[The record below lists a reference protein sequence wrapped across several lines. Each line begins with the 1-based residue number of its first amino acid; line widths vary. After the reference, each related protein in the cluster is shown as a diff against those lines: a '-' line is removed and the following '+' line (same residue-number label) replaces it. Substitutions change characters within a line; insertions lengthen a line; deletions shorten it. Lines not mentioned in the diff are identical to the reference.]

1 MADSKLAFAG
11 ISGISVSDI
20 FRGGSTTTTFLRIR
34 ANTTIGSNDLTNVT
48 FNSGAVGLN
57 EIRIGQVI
65 FASGVGW
72 SDNTTII
79 TAIDLG
85 NNTLTVADTPTANN
99 TAKLMPIRPSKG
111 QTYIQSGSI
120 TAPQNSGIS
129 FRDITGSIESD
140 YDPDTYKWN
149 VSFQLA
155 DILNDSQA
163 IAGEFGQYEVTEII
177 YRSSDG
183 NEASFYVSAS
193 TEGILQEPDNR
204 IPVSSFVGFP
214 IYEVSKY
221 GNLGPSFSP
230 EDLPNAGVSQGS
242 ARSTYQNVIQ
252 DYYDDLE
259 VYVAHSGSTVEE
271 NIQFINFTG
280 SGIQSIITSSDA
292 NGKRGVEIKIEG
304 GGSGSAD
311 DDWFIGDTFL
321 TASKDVRIT
330 GSLLVNRQDST
341 SDFFLI
347 KSGSYDTLK
356 VDSEGITRFFAHIDE
371 TTPWATPDYGGL
383 YFMSSSVWVAI
394 D

>member
-11 ISGISVSDI
+11 IGDINITDI
-20 FRGGSTTTTFLRIR
+20 FRGGSNTTTFLRIR
-34 ANTTIGSNDLTNVT
+34 ANTTAGSNDLTNVS
-48 FNSGAVGLN
+48 FNSGAVSLN
-57 EIRIGQVI
+57 EIRVGQVV

-72 SDNTTII
+72 SDNTTTI

-85 NNTLTVADTPTANN
+85 NNTLTVADAPTANN
-99 TAKLMPIRPSKG
+99 TSKLMPVRPSKG

-120 TAPQNSGIS
+120 TSPLNSGIS
-129 FRDITGSIESD
+129 FRDITGSLDTD
-140 YDPDTYKWN
+140 YTSNDLKWN
-149 VSFQLA
+149 ISYQLA

-183 NEASFYVSAS
+183 NEASFYISAS
-193 TEGILQEPDNR
+193 AEGILQEPDDK
-204 IPVSSFVGFP
+204 IPVSSVAGFP
-214 IYEVSKY
+214 IYQVSKY
-221 GNLGPSFSP
+221 GNLGPIFDP
-230 EDLPNAGVSQGS
+230 DDVAGVSEGAS
-242 ARSTYQNVIQ
+242 RSPYQNVIQ
-252 DYYDDLE
+252 DYFDDLE
-259 VYVAHSGSTVEE
+259 IYVAHSGSTVEE

-280 SGIQSIITSSDA
+280 SGVQSIVTSSDA
-292 NGKRGVEIKIEG
+292 NGKRGVEIRIEG

-330 GSLLVNRQDST
+330 GSLLINRQDST
-341 SDFFLI
+341 SNFFLI
-347 KSGSYDTLK
+347 NSGSYETLK
-356 VDSEGITRFFAHIDE
+356 VDSEGITRFFSHTDE
-371 TTPWATPDYGGL
+371 LTPWATSDYGGL

>member
-1 MADSKLAFAG
+1 MANNKLAFAG
-11 ISGISVSDI
+11 ISGISSTDI
-20 FRGGSTTTTFLRIR
+20 FRGGSSTTTFLRIR
-34 ANTTIGSNDLTNVT
+34 ANTSAGDNNLTNVS

-57 EIRIGQVI
+57 EIRLGQII

-72 SDNTTII
+72 TDNTTTI

-85 NNTLTVADTPTANN
+85 NNTITVADAPTANN
-99 TAKLMPIRPSKG
+99 TSKLMPIRPSKG

-120 TAPQNSGIS
+120 TAPLNSGLS
-129 FRDITGSIESD
+129 FRNITGSLDANYTSSD
-140 YDPDTYKWN
+140 LKYN
-149 VSFQLA
+149 VSFPLA

-163 IAGEFGQYEVTEII
+163 IIGEFGQYEITEII
-177 YRSSDG
+177 YRSVDG
-183 NEASFYVSAS
+183 TEASFYVTAS
-193 TEGILQEPDNR
+193 TEGILQEPDDR

-221 GNLGPSFSP
+221 GNLGPSFAP
-230 EDLPNAGVSQGS
+230 EDLPNAGVSQGA
-242 ARSTYQNVIQ
+242 ARSTYQNAIQ

-259 VYVAHSGSTVEE
+259 VYIAHSGSTIAE

-292 NGKRGVEIKIEG
+292 SGKTGVEITVQG
-304 GGSGSAD
+304 GGGGAD
-311 DDWFIGDTFL
+311 GDWFIGDTFL

-330 GSLLVNRQDST
+330 GSLLINRQDST
-341 SDFFLI
+341 SNFFLI
-347 KSGSYDTLK
+347 NSGSYETLK
-356 VDSEGITRFFAHIDE
+356 VDREGITRFFAYIDE
-371 TTPWATPDYGGL
+371 TTPWATSDYGGL